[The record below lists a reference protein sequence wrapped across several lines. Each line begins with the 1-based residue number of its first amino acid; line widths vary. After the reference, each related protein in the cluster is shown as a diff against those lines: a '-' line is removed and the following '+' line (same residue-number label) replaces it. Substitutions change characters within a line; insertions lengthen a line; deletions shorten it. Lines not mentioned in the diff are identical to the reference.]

1 MHLRE
6 TLVQDGRVE
15 GHVLFSSC
23 ESTEVAKEDDG
34 AHQKRYSMSKDK
46 GEAAMRCQEY
56 NQDEIKYHSCRVGDP
71 QTGDQ

>member
-46 GEAAMRCQEY
+46 GEAARRC
-56 NQDEIKYHSCRVGDP
+56 
-71 QTGDQ
+71 